1 MFQLATFDYGKATV
15 SVAPEVTFSVAGGLS
30 CGAEQFYELPERF
43 LEGLNGK
50 SSIRDIQFRYSIASF
65 DSWRVLY
72 TSWQIVSNP
81 IWLVV

>member
-50 SSIRDIQFRYSIASF
+50 IIYKGYS
-65 DSWRVLY
+65 V
-72 TSWQIVSNP
+72 QIFHCQ
-81 IWLVV
+81 L